1 MKIEKNKVVALSY
14 TLTVDGKV
22 ADSASADRPLEY
34 THGAGMLLPKFE
46 AELEGKAAGDDF
58 AFTLSPEEGY
68 GTVDPAMRIPLPKA
82 AFTQNGKVRD
92 DLLVPGNVIPM
103 VDNNGN
109 LVQGCVISVDEQN
122 VLMDFNHPMAGKT
135 LHFTG
140 KVESVREATGEE
152 KGHCCHGKGNCHKEK
167 GEGCCHEE
175 GKECDCSGDCDCGG
189 DCDCEKK

>member
-1 MKIEKNKVVALSY
+1 MNPNMKIEKEKVVALSY

-22 ADSASADRPLEY
+22 ADSANAEQPLEY
-34 THGAGMLLPKFE
+34 THGKGMLLPKFE

-68 GTVDPAMRIPLPKA
+68 GVADPAMRIPLPKA
-82 AFTQNGKVRD
+82 AFSQNGQVRE
-92 DLLVPGNVIPM
+92 DLLVPGTVIPM

-140 KVESVREATGEE
+140 RVESVREASEEE
-152 KGHCCHGKGNCHKEK
+152 KNGHCCHGKGHCHKEE
-167 GEGCCHEE
+167 GEGCCKDE
-175 GKECDCSGDCDCGG
+175 GKDCDCGG
-189 DCDCEKK
+189 NCDCKDR